1 MPHNRD
7 DMYYH
12 PLGTT
17 RYDVRYKSGALEYGV
32 TETEICGRRPADIRW
47 LWVVAQN
54 RYATPE
60 EIRNLCK
67 QVYQEL

>member
-12 PLGTT
+12 PPDTIHYNVQCAG
-17 RYDVRYKSGALEYGV
+17 GALENRV
-32 TETEICGRRPADIRW
+32 SEHEICGRRPADIRW
-47 LWVVAQN
+47 LWVVEQN

-67 QVYQEL
+67 QVYQKL